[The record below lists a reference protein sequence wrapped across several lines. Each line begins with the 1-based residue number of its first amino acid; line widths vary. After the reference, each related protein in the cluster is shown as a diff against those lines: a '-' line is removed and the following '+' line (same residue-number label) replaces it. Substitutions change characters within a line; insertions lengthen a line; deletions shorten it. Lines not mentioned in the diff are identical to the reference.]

1 MNLENISIYTS
12 NNNNLRIVGVQS
24 GNAQVKIYNIL
35 GKQVSNA
42 SFEGRGVNDISL
54 PNVRA
59 GVYIIQLETES
70 GTLNK
75 KVIIE

>member
-1 MNLENISIYTS
+1 MYISS
-12 NNNNLRIVGVQS
+12 NNNLRIVGVHR
-24 GNAQVKIYNIL
+24 GNARVKIYNIL
-35 GKQVSNA
+35 GKQVYNA